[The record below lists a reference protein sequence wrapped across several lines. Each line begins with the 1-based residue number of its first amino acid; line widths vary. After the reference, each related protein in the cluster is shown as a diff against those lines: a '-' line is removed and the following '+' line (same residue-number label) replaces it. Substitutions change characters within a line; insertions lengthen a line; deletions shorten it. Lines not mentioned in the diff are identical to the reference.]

1 MVPALLQIYSALKA
15 LTPSGSGVV
24 VFLVFIIQFMC
35 GTLLV
40 PCMELVLPYMGK
52 AAAALLPE
60 LSGYAMFGCVLVVTV
75 MEIVCQVCED
85 GVEKLTTFFMI
96 STC

>member
-1 MVPALLQIYSALKA
+1 MIYSVL
-15 LTPSGSGVV
+15 
-24 VFLVFIIQFMC
+24 FFWFFIIQFMC

-40 PCMELVLPYMGK
+40 PCMELILPYMGK

-60 LSGYAMFGCVLVVTV
+60 LSRYAMFGCVLVVTV

-85 GVEKLTTFFMI
+85 SLEKFTTFFMI